1 MEYTMQVLCCIL
13 FSVFIILN
21 LGFFVRLVLDTIND
35 RMAAQLTASRRPL
48 FLTWPPTWCV
58 CVLRSISA

>member
-35 RMAAQLTASRRPL
+35 RKDAKRKEAQEQGDIEYHNKRMNDFR
-48 FLTWPPTWCV
+48 
-58 CVLRSISA
+58 

>member
-1 MEYTMQVLCCIL
+1 MEYTMQVPCCIL

-35 RMAAQLTASRRPL
+35 RKDAKRKEAQEQRDIEYHNKRMND
-48 FLTWPPTWCV
+48 F
-58 CVLRSISA
+58 R

>member
-35 RMAAQLTASRRPL
+35 RKDAKPKEEQEQSDIEYHNKRMDGFR
-48 FLTWPPTWCV
+48 
-58 CVLRSISA
+58 

>member
-35 RMAAQLTASRRPL
+35 RKDAKRKEAQEQRDIEHHNKRMND
-48 FLTWPPTWCV
+48 F
-58 CVLRSISA
+58 R

>member
-13 FSVFIILN
+13 FSVFITLN

-35 RMAAQLTASRRPL
+35 RKDAKRKEAQEQLEL
-48 FLTWPPTWCV
+48 DFLYI
-58 CVLRSISA
+58 RMNDFR

>member
-35 RMAAQLTASRRPL
+35 RKDAKRKEAQEQRDIEYHKKRMND
-48 FLTWPPTWCV
+48 F
-58 CVLRSISA
+58 R

>member
-13 FSVFIILN
+13 LSVFTILN

-35 RMAAQLTASRRPL
+35 LSL
-48 FLTWPPTWCV
+48 
-58 CVLRSISA
+58 IHI